1 MPTVQQLRS
10 FVALCEHGTTTAAAR
25 ATHCSVSTI
34 STHIHALESTMKATL
49 IVRAKGQFTPTAQG
63 RRVLA
68 QAVTIIEAHEGL
80 AQLRA

>member
-10 FVALCEHGTTTAAAR
+10 FVALCEQGTTTAAAR

-34 STHIHALESTMKATL
+34 STHLHALESTMNAAL
-49 IVRAKGQFTPTAQG
+49 VVRAKGRFAPTAQG

-68 QAVTIIEAHEGL
+68 QAVAIIEAHEGL